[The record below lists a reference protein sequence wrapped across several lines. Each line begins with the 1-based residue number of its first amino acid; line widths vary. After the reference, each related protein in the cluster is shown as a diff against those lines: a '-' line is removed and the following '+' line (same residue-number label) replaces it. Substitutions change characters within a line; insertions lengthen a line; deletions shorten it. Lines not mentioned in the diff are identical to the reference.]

1 MRWNARSWS
10 ALQISSARA
19 TYIFHV
25 VRWQTVQNQR
35 QKRMQ
40 SAMDWPQA
48 LSFMQPLVDCPN
60 LMKCSVSA
68 GHIAGKLQVLAP
80 QLQCRCAAQVLLCR
94 FTWPCMCLFGL
105 PMGGQ
110 KLNKQLSRARCA
122 AQFQH
127 LHGLPCH
134 HVSTL
139 SFTAPLQQACQHVQ
153 ELCRHC

>member
-1 MRWNARSWS
+1 MHVIWVHNALLLHAARTASSTVAILRQGALTTLQVLHCCLPRHLVSFELYNMRWNARPWS

-48 LSFMQPLVDCPN
+48 LSFMQPLVDCPS

-68 GHIAGKLQVLAP
+68 GRIARKLQALAP
-80 QLQCRCAAQVLLCR
+80 QLQCRCALL
-94 FTWPCMCLFGL
+94 
-105 PMGGQ
+105 
-110 KLNKQLSRARCA
+110 RCFYA
-122 AQFQH
+122 
-127 LHGLPCH
+127 
-134 HVSTL
+134 V
-139 SFTAPLQQACQHVQ
+139 
-153 ELCRHC
+153 